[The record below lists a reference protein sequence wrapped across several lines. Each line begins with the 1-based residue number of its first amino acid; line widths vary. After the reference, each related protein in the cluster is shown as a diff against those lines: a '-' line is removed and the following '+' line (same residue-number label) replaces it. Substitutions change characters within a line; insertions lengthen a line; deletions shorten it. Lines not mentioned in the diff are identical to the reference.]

1 MSAHKTNWIL
11 SFVACAGA
19 ALFSTVALADVT
31 LPDARVFPESL
42 GAGPDG
48 SLYIGS
54 TAKGVIYRA
63 APGATTASVWATKE
77 KLNSQGVFGVFADPA
92 SNTLYACSTGLAP
105 PGAPPVETSLKA
117 IDLKTGALKGS
128 YAFPAGPAF
137 CNDIA
142 VAKNGDAYITNTS
155 GGSVLRLKKGA
166 NALELWL
173 ADPQLAGADG
183 IAFLGDGSLIVTSIK
198 SNLLVHIPIGADG
211 KAGTAAPLT
220 TSRPLTAPDGF
231 RATGASTFLLIDK
244 DTLSKVTVTGEKAQ
258 VDNIKT
264 GLVSATAVAL
274 VKNTAYVTLGK
285 LNYMFD
291 PKLKDQD
298 PGPFSVVAV
307 PLQAGN

>member
-1 MSAHKTNWIL
+1 MAKKIALALT
-11 SFVACAGA
+11 AGVCA
-19 ALFSTVALADVT
+19 ALMSGMASADVA

-42 GAGPDG
+42 SAGPDG
-48 SLYIGS
+48 ALYVGS

-63 APGATTASVWATKE
+63 APGATTASIWVTKE
-77 KLNSQGVFGVFADPA
+77 QAKTQGVFGVFADAA
-92 SNTLYACSTGLAP
+92 SNTLYACSTGFAP

-117 IDLKTGALKGS
+117 FDLKTGAVKGS

-142 VAKNGDAYITNTS
+142 VAKNGDAFVTDTNV
-155 GGSVLRLKKGA
+155 GRIMRLKKGGA
-166 NALELWL
+166 ALEEWFK
-173 ADPQLAGADG
+173 DPQLAGADG
-183 IAFLGDGSLIVTSIK
+183 IAFLGDGSLIVTSIR
-198 SNLLVHIPIGADG
+198 SNLLIHIAVGADG
-211 KAGTAAPLT
+211 KAGAAKPLT
-220 TSRPLTAPDGF
+220 TSRPLTAPDGL

-244 DTLSKVTVTGEKAQ
+244 DTLSKLTVSGENVQ

-264 GLVSATAVAL
+264 GLESATAVAR
-274 VKNTAYVTLGK
+274 VKDTAYVTLGK

-307 PLQAGN
+307 PLNGN